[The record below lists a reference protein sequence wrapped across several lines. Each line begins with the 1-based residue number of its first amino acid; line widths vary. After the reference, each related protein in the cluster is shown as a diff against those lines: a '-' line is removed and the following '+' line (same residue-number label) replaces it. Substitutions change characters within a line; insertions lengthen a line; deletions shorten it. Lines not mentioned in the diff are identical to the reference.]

1 MAITEILVVLLG
13 LSLFE
18 IISSVDNAI
27 INAHVLKTLPEKYK
41 KFFLFWGLLIAVVAV
56 RGLLP
61 FFIVWLANPAFSFLQ
76 VITFVFHPTPEI
88 DAYVE
93 RSQAVLL
100 LAGGVYLFF
109 VFLGWLF
116 LEEKKYAF
124 LVEEFV
130 HKQSVWFYAVSS
142 LFIMAVVYFSIRVNP
157 ILALSAVIGSTA
169 FFITDGFKKNAEENA
184 VSTGETHGD
193 CHIIRKE
200 DDKKNISVELVREF
214 IRILGLSSFLG
225 EHKVG
230 IIRDAECLSLE
241 ASNALLKT
249 LEEPP
254 SHAVFI
260 LATTEI
266 HKMIPTIISRCQR
279 FDFRKLTLPE
289 IISRLEMVAKKE
301 GVHIEKPALELIALS
316 SGGAI
321 RDAEGLL
328 DQALTFSG
336 TLGRTGVIKAEDLK
350 ELLGMV
356 DVKIVSDFVGFLC
369 EKKAGEAIQ
378 FLNGILEKGKDVQEF
393 TKAVINYLR
402 QGLILKIGVE
412 SSNPIIIGLTNEE
425 QAKLQAQVAVFEEQ
439 DLRNTLKL
447 FMDAENKM
455 KYSSIPYETKTSS
468 SESPFCLISF
478 TAPFIN
484 MPVSGLFL
492 LMRLV
497 AT

>member
-169 FFITDGFKKNAEENA
+169 FFITDGFKKNAEEKEKQLL
-184 VSTGETHGD
+184 TGNMSAWSKILYLEVLDATFSIDGV
-193 CHIIRKE
+193 IGAFAFTMSIPLIFLG
-200 DDKKNISVELVREF
+200 NGLGAYVIREF
-214 IRILGLSSFLG
+214 TVKGTDVITKFAYLKNGAMYSIGVLGAIMVLEAFGKDFPFWLAPLNMVVLLVIFLGLS
-225 EHKVG
+225 
-230 IIRDAECLSLE
+230 I
-241 ASNALLKT
+241 
-249 LEEPP
+249 
-254 SHAVFI
+254 
-260 LATTEI
+260 
-266 HKMIPTIISRCQR
+266 
-279 FDFRKLTLPE
+279 
-289 IISRLEMVAKKE
+289 
-301 GVHIEKPALELIALS
+301 
-316 SGGAI
+316 
-321 RDAEGLL
+321 
-328 DQALTFSG
+328 
-336 TLGRTGVIKAEDLK
+336 K
-350 ELLGMV
+350 ELHAAS
-356 DVKIVSDFVGFLC
+356 K
-369 EKKAGEAIQ
+369 
-378 FLNGILEKGKDVQEF
+378 
-393 TKAVINYLR
+393 
-402 QGLILKIGVE
+402 LK
-412 SSNPIIIGLTNEE
+412 
-425 QAKLQAQVAVFEEQ
+425 Q
-439 DLRNTLKL
+439 
-447 FMDAENKM
+447 
-455 KYSSIPYETKTSS
+455 
-468 SESPFCLISF
+468 
-478 TAPFIN
+478 
-484 MPVSGLFL
+484 
-492 LMRLV
+492 
-497 AT
+497 